1 MCGSAAATLTHPLG
15 STNNV
20 GGGEARLSASPAPTS
35 NGSYHS
41 SMTPSSSRAIWSS
54 TRRKFSYCSASGSSL
69 SHSLAA
75 VPMRISRPVLNRNA
89 PSARA
94 RATTVAAS
102 CRLSRVG
109 ANVTSSGRPASRA
122 ARRGAGGVGVGEG
135 GAEPLLRIDVLRVA
149 IEAHLD
155 RADRQTGEPGG
166 DARVEALAVG
176 LDLEPHAG
184 APEGLGHGEEVRHD
198 QRLTA
203 AEHHVGHAVADDIG
217 DEPHRLGFVELV
229 PQLFPGCGLGAAMK
243 AAEVAIA
250 GELPRHEERRLQAID
265 EVHTGHRTPQVK
277 RSTATM

>member
-1 MCGSAAATLTHPLG
+1 MCGSAAASLTHPLG
-15 STNNV
+15 STSSV
-20 GGGEARLSASPAPTS
+20 AGGEARLSASPAATS
-35 NGSYHS
+35 NGSYQS
-41 SMTPSSSRAIWSS
+41 SMTPSSSRAIRSS
-54 TRRKFSYCSASGSSL
+54 MRRKFPYCSAFGSSL

-94 RATTVAAS
+94 RATTIAAS

-109 ANVTSSGRPASRA
+109 ANVTSSGRPASRGA
-122 ARRGAGGVGVGEG
+122 AGGMGLGER

-149 IEAHLD
+149 VEAHLD

-166 DARVEALAVG
+166 DVRVEALAVG
-176 LDLEPHAG
+176 LDLERHAG
-184 APEGLGHGEEVRHD
+184 APESLCHGEEVRHD

-203 AEHHVGHAVADDIG
+203 AEHHVGHTVADDIG

-250 GELPRHEERRLQAID
+250 GELPRHEERRPQAID